1 MFTPP
6 DWFMCL
12 ASLNHVI
19 LVMSGSVN
27 FLIYCTYGKK
37 FKSMLQKVLK
47 RSDKGV
53 VNNICESPM
62 IGNIFSRFVWGRL
75 CLYLIKIKKE
85 NVFRIVC
92 SKHCLTLT
100 EDKCNKWPKS
110 YPKMMQK
117 WCKND
122 AKTMQKQTCFNDCF
136 QIIFSF
142 FQYKDIATFNK
153 SKLYHNLL
161 FWILRSFIN
170 ITIR

>member
-75 CLYLIKIKKE
+75 CLYLIKIWQSVRKK
-85 NVFRIVC
+85 
-92 SKHCLTLT
+92 
-100 EDKCNKWPKS
+100 
-110 YPKMMQK
+110 M
-117 WCKND
+117 
-122 AKTMQKQTCFNDCF
+122 
-136 QIIFSF
+136 FSE
-142 FQYKDIATFNK
+142 
-153 SKLYHNLL
+153 
-161 FWILRSFIN
+161 
-170 ITIR
+170 